1 MKVIFLGTSSGK
13 ASLNRYH
20 SSILLSIENYN
31 LLIDVGDGISRALIH
46 NKVEFNSLNGILI
59 THLHP
64 DHFTGLPLLIVQMK
78 MTKRIEP
85 LEIYI
90 NEDLVDIVKEFL
102 LNTYLLPEQI
112 KFDIRYVTFKE
123 NEQVLVADN
132 LNFLARP
139 NTHLQKLKEYKSK
152 YPSLNFNSSSF
163 LFTSSGKNII
173 YTSDIG
179 SAEDLLLFNSVK
191 PDLLIS
197 EVTHISANELIQK
210 ADSLMPVFTL
220 LTHYS
225 DEQIS
230 PLSEI
235 LTNHSESPESTIKLA
250 ADGESF
256 EI

>member
-1 MKVIFLGTSSGK
+1 MKIIFLGTSSGK

-20 SSILLSIENYN
+20 SSLLLSVKNYN
-31 LLIDVGDGISRALIH
+31 LLIDAGDGISRALLH
-46 NKVEFNSLNGILI
+46 NKVEFNSVSGILL

-78 MTKRIEP
+78 MMNRVESLDIH
-85 LEIYI
+85 IH
-90 NEDLVDIVKEFL
+90 EDLVDIVKEFL
-102 LNTYLLPEQI
+102 LNTYQIPERI
-112 KFDIRYVTFKE
+112 KFEIRYKIFE
-123 NEQVLVADN
+123 DNRQVQVADN
-132 LNFLARP
+132 LIFLAKQ
-139 NTHLQKLKEYKSK
+139 NTHLQKLEEYKSK

-179 SAEDLLLFNSVK
+179 SVDDLLLFDSVK

-197 EVTHISANELIQK
+197 EVTHISANELLDK
-210 ADSLMPVFTL
+210 AASISSAMTF

-230 PLSEI
+230 PLNEI
-235 LTNHSESPESTIKLA
+235 LTNHSGSSKGTIKLA
-250 ADGESF
+250 TGGESF